1 MIIIPAIDLRG
12 GRVVRLEQGDYDR
25 ETRYD
30 NDPVALAE
38 RYQEAGAT
46 WLHLVDL
53 DSARSGGDANLEI
66 IGRICRSLDIP
77 VQTGGGVRSL
87 EDVELRL
94 EVGASR
100 VVIGSL
106 CVREPD
112 RMVNW
117 LETLNSDH
125 LVAGLDVVGGLDG
138 TWVPRAAGWTEAA
151 DFDLFTLLGRFV
163 DAGLVHLLCTDIER
177 DGMFSGPAIGLYQA
191 ITTQFAALRVQASGG
206 IGSPN
211 DLESA
216 SRTGVAACIVGRALL
231 EGRVNLKEIE
241 RWSR

>member
-12 GRVVRLEQGDYDR
+12 GRVVRLEQGDFDR

-30 NDPVALAE
+30 NDPLPLAE
-38 RYQEAGAT
+38 RYQEAGAK

-53 DSARSGGDANLEI
+53 DSARAGGDANLDI
-66 IGRICRSLDIP
+66 IARICRSLDIP

-87 EDVELRL
+87 EDVEQRL
-94 EVGASR
+94 EAGAAR

-106 CVREPD
+106 CVRDPD

-117 LETLNSDH
+117 LKTLNPDQ

-151 DFDLFTLLGRFV
+151 DVDLFTLLDRFAN
-163 DAGLVHLLCTDIER
+163 AGLVHLLCTDIER
-177 DGMFSGPAIGLYQA
+177 DGMYSGPAIGLYQA
-191 ITTQFAALRVQASGG
+191 ITTQFPALKVQASGG
-206 IGSPN
+206 IGSPD

-216 SRTGVAACIVGRALL
+216 ASSGVAGCIVGRALL
-231 EGRVNLKEIE
+231 EGRVRLKEIE